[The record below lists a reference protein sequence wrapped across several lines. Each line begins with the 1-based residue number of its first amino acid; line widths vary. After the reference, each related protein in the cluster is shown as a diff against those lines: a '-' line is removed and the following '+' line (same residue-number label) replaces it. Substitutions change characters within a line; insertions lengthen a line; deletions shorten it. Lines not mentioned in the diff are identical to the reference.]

1 MKEKKN
7 LYEIIEEIGLKDKRY
22 KADAYEFL
30 LQALNFVQKKYKIT
44 GHISGD
50 KLAQGVR
57 EFAIEQYGPM
67 AKTVLNHWGISA
79 TIDIGNIVFNMIEFK
94 LLSKTD
100 SDSLEDFLDVYDF
113 NNAFSNTFGDNV
125 LKDAE

>member
-7 LYEIIEEIGLKDKRY
+7 LYEIIEEICAKDRRY

-30 LQALNFVQKKYKIT
+30 LQALNFVQKEYKIT
-44 GHISGD
+44 GHVTGGELSR
-50 KLAQGVR
+50 GVR
-57 EFAIEQYGPM
+57 EFSIQQYGPM
-67 AKTVLNHWGISA
+67 AKTVLNHWGIFA

-100 SDSLEDFLDVYDF
+100 SDSLNDFLDVYDF
-113 NNAFSNTFGDNV
+113 NSAFSNTFGDNV